1 MTTTQSPWDTLAS
14 VGRAY
19 SASALLREKLSGVD
33 ALSLHTLNK
42 DAAVAAPSSSHNA
55 KEAAATAT
63 GIEDAAWERATA
75 APESGYLGKHGFDET
90 WERKNGSHSSLKGRW
105 GIATVENG
113 IIVKRDYCE
122 GGQWGKAS
130 CAQCK
135 KAYWKDGAQPH
146 SLCGPCAKRID
157 VGEECR
163 RARERQVQRRLT
175 FLLGSRSGAEC
186 AVSKLPPDVLRQIV
200 ESI

>member
-1 MTTTQSPWDTLAS
+1 MKRT
-14 VGRAY
+14 
-19 SASALLREKLSGVD
+19 ELSFTRTRD
-33 ALSLHTLNK
+33 SS
-42 DAAVAAPSSSHNA
+42 SSSHK
-55 KEAAATAT
+55 KEAKTTAT
-63 GIEDAAWERATA
+63 GIEDAAWETVTA
-75 APESGYLGKHGFDET
+75 APQSGYLRKHGFDET
-90 WERKNGSHSSLKGRW
+90 WERAYLRKHGFDETWERANGSHSSLKGRW

-130 CAQCK
+130 CAHCK

-146 SLCGPCAKRID
+146 SLCGPCAQRID

-163 RARERQVQRRLT
+163 RARQRQVQRRFT

-186 AVSKLPPDVLRQIV
+186 AVSHLPPDVLRQIV